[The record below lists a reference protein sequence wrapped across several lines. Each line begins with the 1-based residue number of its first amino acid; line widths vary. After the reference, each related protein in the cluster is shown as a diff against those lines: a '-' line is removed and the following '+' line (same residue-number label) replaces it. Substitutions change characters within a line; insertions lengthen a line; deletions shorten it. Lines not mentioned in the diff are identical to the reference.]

1 MSKSARERNQADA
14 DYVGYRKPPKHTQ
27 FKPGRSGNP
36 KGRPKGS
43 QNLKTDLLEEIG
55 EVILVREGVKTQRVT
70 KRRAMVKALTARTF
84 KGDTRAAAL
93 LFSMISRLTDLGDL
107 PPQSEVASEEVTVM
121 SLVRRLS
128 ELAAAHDRNAD
139 ADPELPREGG
149 GEAE

>member
-1 MSKSARERNQADA
+1 VSKSARERNQADA

-70 KRRAMVKALTARTF
+70 KRRAMVKALTARTL

-93 LFSMISRLTDLGDL
+93 LFSMISRLPDTGDL
-107 PPQSEVASEEVTVM
+107 PPQSDSAPEGASV
-121 SLVRRLS
+121 SRLVRRLN
-128 ELAAAHDRNAD
+128 ELAAARERNAAANLKSAPDRDGD
-139 ADPELPREGG
+139 AE
-149 GEAE
+149 